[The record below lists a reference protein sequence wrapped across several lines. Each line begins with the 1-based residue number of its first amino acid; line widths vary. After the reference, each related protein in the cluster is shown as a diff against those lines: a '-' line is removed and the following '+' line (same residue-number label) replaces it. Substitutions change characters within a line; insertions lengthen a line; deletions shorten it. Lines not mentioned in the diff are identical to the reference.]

1 MKMLISLKNETFI
14 SGLRTGFSSA
24 QPAVPVWVTL
34 FKPLLSAGV
43 FLSRDQITLA
53 LVVLIIFMAWLV
65 WRGQP
70 TLSQPDS
77 VAQRH

>member
-1 MKMLISLKNETFI
+1 MEMLISPKNETFF
-14 SGLRTGFSSA
+14 SGLRTGLSSA
-24 QPAVPVWVTL
+24 QPAAPLWVTP
-34 FKPLLSAGV
+34 FKPLLTAGV

-70 TLSQPDS
+70 TLSQPDG